1 MTSMVAASTNPLYTA
16 SAYVDVYPFVRQEE
30 SEEELLIGRVDTNN
44 FIMLPKEAVE
54 ILDDLAHGKTIGE
67 AQALYAERYGE
78 IPDLVDLL
86 EQLESEGFVQPLQ
99 SDTVRFGQQ
108 APTNAAQAVATNPN
122 QPRTVRFHFTFF
134 PVRLAQLLFSPI
146 ALALYAIVIGGA
158 AAIVLTQPSIVAGW
172 RAMVVDEQMALFTLI
187 IMLHGFVITFFHEL
201 GHAVAARSR
210 GVDVRFGIGRRLWVI
225 VAETDMS
232 GIWSIKRNL
241 RFLPILAGMVVD
253 LLSAAIMIY
262 LAFMHQRQI
271 INLSDFGY
279 VLVRAFMWSYLLN
292 LLFQLYFFVRTDIYY
307 FLSTWLRCSNLMG
320 DTANYMINQFNRVL
334 GRAEPHNQA
343 AIPERERTIIKRY
356 AFFWLIG
363 RVLAFYSLFFLT
375 LPILWSYASILFERM
390 FGSSSNNLQVLDSI
404 LAAILIFISQAV
416 GIFLWLWSLIRRKVS
431 VDDI

>member
-1 MTSMVAASTNPLYTA
+1 MTSMVAASPNPLYAA
-16 SAYVDVYPFVRQEE
+16 SAFVDVYPFVRQQE

-54 ILDDLAHGKTIGE
+54 VLDDLAQGKSVGE

-78 IPDLVDLL
+78 IPDLADLL
-86 EQLESEGFVQPLQ
+86 EQLESEGFVQPLH

-108 APTNAAQAVATNPN
+108 SSVTAATASANPN
-122 QPRTVRFHFTFF
+122 QPRAVRFHFTFF
-134 PVRLAQLLFSPI
+134 PIRLAQVLFSPI
-146 ALALYAIVIGGA
+146 LLVCYALFIGGA
-158 AAIVLTQPSIVAGW
+158 AAIVVAQPSIVAGW
-172 RAMVVDEQMALFTLI
+172 RAMVVDQQMALFTLI

-232 GIWSIKRNL
+232 GIWSIQRNL
-241 RFLPILAGMVVD
+241 RFLPIFAGMIVD
-253 LLSAAIMIY
+253 LLSAAIMVY

-279 VLVRAFMWSYLLN
+279 ILVRAFMWSYLLN
-292 LLFQLYFFVRTDIYY
+292 LLFQFYFFVRTDIYY
-307 FLSTWLRCSNLMG
+307 VLSTWLRCSNLMG
-320 DTANYMINQFNRVL
+320 DTANYMINRFNRLL
-334 GRAEPHNQA
+334 GRAEVHNQA
-343 AIPERERTIIKRY
+343 AIPERERKIIKRY

-363 RVLAFYSLFFLT
+363 RILAFYSLFFLT
-375 LPILWSYASILFERM
+375 LPILWSYSSILFERM
-390 FGSSSNNLQVLDSI
+390 FGSASAGLQVLDSI